1 MTWSYFEVQSLNPC
15 LEHKKSQYTA
25 IDGCW
30 KGPESEN
37 ETGISF
43 NLSNICLSNTG
54 FTLSFEFNRLQLN
67 RVPLYISV
75 D

>member
-1 MTWSYFEVQSLNPC
+1 MTWSYFEVQSLKPC

-54 FTLSFEFNRLQLN
+54 FTLSVFLITSNLN
-67 RVPLYISV
+67 ISV
-75 D
+75 DTNSGD